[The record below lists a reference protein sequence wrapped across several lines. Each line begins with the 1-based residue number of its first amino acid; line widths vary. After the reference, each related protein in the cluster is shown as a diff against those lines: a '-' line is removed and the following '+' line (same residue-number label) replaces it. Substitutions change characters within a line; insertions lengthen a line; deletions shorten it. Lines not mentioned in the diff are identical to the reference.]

1 MLNSWLRAANPF
13 NAPRGMLEAE
23 RAGRVMVFGL
33 LASSLM
39 SVIHAAASAMHPE
52 WMATLMNNQYAR
64 MGLSGQELET
74 QQAIMSAIMG
84 PLMTVGY
91 IIGVVIY
98 LVLAWAQWKYVTRAI
113 PIILLAMTAYSA
125 LMAALALAT
134 GQYSGLGM
142 DYVVLVVTAWVVNCV
157 CILLCVASMR
167 GAWMFHRLKQEP

>member
-33 LASSLM
+33 LAASVM
-39 SVIHAAASAMHPE
+39 SVIQAAVSAMHPE

-74 QQAIMSAIMG
+74 QQAIMSTVMG
-84 PLMTVGY
+84 PLMTIGS

-113 PIILLAMTAYSA
+113 PIIVLAMTAYSV
-125 LMAALALAT
+125 LMGALALAT
-134 GQYSGLGM
+134 GQYSGLATA
-142 DYVVLVVTAWVVNCV
+142 YVVLVGVTWGVSCV
-157 CILLCVASMR
+157 CILLYVASLR